1 MKKLVLAA
9 LLISA
14 CSALTFAQAD
24 KPAAKGPGTVAS
36 IKQLEHDWVEAAK
49 ANDMDKLGQILADDW
64 AGIGPDGEKMN
75 KQAYLDMYKSGK
87 SKVESIRLGLHRR
100 KGHRHRCHRPGHR
113 QRKKHLRRQ
122 RLQRQ
127 IRLDGRLRQARRQM
141 GRRPQPNRQS
151 QVASG

>member
-14 CSALTFAQAD
+14 CSTLTFAQAD

-36 IKQLEHDWVEAAK
+36 IKQLEHDWVDAAK

-64 AGIGPDGEKMN
+64 SGIGPDGEKMN

-87 SKVESIRLGLHRR
+87 SKVESIDLGPMDV
-100 KGHRHRCHRPGHR
+100 KVISTVAIVQGTD
-113 QRKKHLRRQ
+113 KEKST
-122 RLQRQ
+122 
-127 IRLDGRLRQARRQM
+127 LDGKDSSGKYAWMDVFAKRDGKWVAIR
-141 GRRPQPNRQS
+141 S
-151 QVASG
+151 QTAKAK